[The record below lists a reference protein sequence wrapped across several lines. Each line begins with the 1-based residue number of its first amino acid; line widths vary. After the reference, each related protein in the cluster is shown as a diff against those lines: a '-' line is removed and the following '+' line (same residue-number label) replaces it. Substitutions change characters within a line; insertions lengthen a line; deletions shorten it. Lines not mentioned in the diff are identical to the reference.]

1 MLEESTPQQPAM
13 SKSLIGRLKGLSS
26 KHIFSAI
33 LAVLAIAC
41 VFADLPYGVFLLIC
55 SVLPLVTPK
64 LGALVIL
71 ISAVGIYA
79 TSNEF
84 HRSIGITKG
93 DRLNCAVKEWE
104 AIEECRIK
112 AEQDLSVEGQD
123 QAGNLHL
130 FYILTPPFP
139 GYPRAGVVLASEYLA
154 DVNGQ
159 LLPDGSVEVIS
170 VNSKAADLRPL
181 FDEVAREFVSGIYW
195 HKTDGENVSF
205 PATFTMTM
213 QFKLD
218 GYERENYS
226 IRALLEG
233 LLFYLLVF
241 FSAGL
246 VIGRY
251 DSAASY
257 IASIAA
263 PTGIY
268 ISSFYACFA
277 IASYATTNYAILGKG
292 LFIGSVFLGLGAI
305 AAATSAQF
313 NARHHCRTNPIGY
326 VMLALLPVIGISANE
341 APRLEF
347 WLHEPHGF
355 IEVFWVVF
363 TSLFNPYVV
372 VILFFVGAIDAMF
385 GTRLSPRKKLDLL
398 IMASTAL
405 VAASLVVWFL
415 QMGAITADYVAI
427 FPVLEIAAIGVAC
440 TSLLFIVTIV
450 EANKPIPKLALRRRV
465 LLLLEVFTFYLFF
478 AYAPASVSQLG
489 QQFVQAS
496 AAQEEKN
503 ELEERLKTIEELLEI
518 EQVESDES
526 DEEQ

>member
-13 SKSLIGRLKGLSS
+13 SKSIIGRLKGLSS
-26 KHIFSAI
+26 KQIFSVT

-64 LGALVIL
+64 LGTLFIL
-71 ISAVGIYA
+71 ISAAGIYA
-79 TSNEF
+79 TSIEF
-84 HRSIGITKG
+84 HRSIGITND
-93 DRLNCAVKEWE
+93 DRINCAVKEWE
-104 AIEECRIK
+104 TIEECKAK
-112 AEQDLSVEGQD
+112 AEKGLYLEGTD
-123 QAGNLHL
+123 QAGNVYP
-130 FYILTPPFP
+130 FDVLTPPFP

-154 DVNGQ
+154 VVNGH

-170 VNSKAADLRPL
+170 VDSKAADLRPL

-213 QFKLD
+213 PFKMD
-218 GYERENYS
+218 GYGRENYS
-226 IRALLEG
+226 ISALLEG

-241 FSAGL
+241 FSAGS

-251 DSAASY
+251 GSVASY
-257 IASIAA
+257 VASVAA

-305 AAATSAQF
+305 AAATSAKF
-313 NARHHCRTNPIGY
+313 NAMRHCRTNPIGY
-326 VMLALLPVIGISANE
+326 LMLALLPVIGISVNE
-341 APRLEF
+341 APRLDF
-347 WLHEPHGF
+347 WLHEPHWY
-355 IEVFWVVF
+355 IEFFWVVF
-363 TSLFNPYVV
+363 NSLFTPYVIA
-372 VILFFVGAIDAMF
+372 ILLFVGAIDAMF
-385 GTRLSPRKKLDLL
+385 GRQLSPRKKLDLL
-398 IMASTAL
+398 IVASTAL
-405 VAASLVVWFL
+405 VTVSLVVWFL
-415 QMGAITADYVAI
+415 QMGAITADYIAI

-440 TSLLFIVTIV
+440 TSLLFIVTVV
-450 EANKPIPKLALRRRV
+450 EANKPIPRLALRRRV

-496 AAQEEKN
+496 AEQEEKN
-503 ELEERLKTIEELLEI
+503 ELEERLKTIEELLDI
-518 EQVESDES
+518 EQIESDQS